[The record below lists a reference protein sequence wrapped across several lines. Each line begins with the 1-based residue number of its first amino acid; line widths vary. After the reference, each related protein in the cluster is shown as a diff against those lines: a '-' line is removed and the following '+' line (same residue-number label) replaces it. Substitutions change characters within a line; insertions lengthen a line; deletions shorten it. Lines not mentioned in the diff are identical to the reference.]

1 MQIVPAILESNLDQ
15 VIEKLEIVKADGHFG
30 VVQIDITDGQLV
42 PQLTVTPLDLVD
54 LDYNQLKLDFHL
66 MTEEPLDY
74 VWELAAQEPALPV
87 RAVFGQVERMGEQKA
102 FLQAIH
108 ERGWTSG
115 LALDLSTP
123 IDSID
128 ENAWAELDE
137 ILLLAVPMG
146 AQGQTFNSEVLIKAK
161 ELQDEIR
168 TRNLEIKIS
177 IDGGVKPEQLRELKD
192 LKIDQAV
199 IGSFL
204 WSGNFDT
211 KADELGAE
219 E

>member
-15 VIEKLEIVKADGHFG
+15 VAEKLEIIKTDGHFG

-54 LDYNQLKLDFHL
+54 LDYGQLKLDFHL

-74 VWELAAQEPALPV
+74 VWELAAQEPILPV

-102 FLQAIH
+102 FLQAVR
-108 ERGWTSG
+108 ERGWKSG
-115 LALDLSTP
+115 LALDLETP
-123 IDSID
+123 IDSIN
-128 ENAWAELDE
+128 ENAWTELDE
-137 ILLLAVPMG
+137 VLLLAVPMG
-146 AQGQTFNSEVLIKAK
+146 AQGQIFDSEVLIKAK
-161 ELQDEIR
+161 ELQEEIR
-168 TRNLEIKIS
+168 ARNLEIKIS
-177 IDGGVKPEQLRELKD
+177 IDGGVKPEQLKELKD
-192 LKIDQAV
+192 LNIDQAV

-204 WSGNFDT
+204 WSGDFDL
-211 KADELGAE
+211 KADELDTE